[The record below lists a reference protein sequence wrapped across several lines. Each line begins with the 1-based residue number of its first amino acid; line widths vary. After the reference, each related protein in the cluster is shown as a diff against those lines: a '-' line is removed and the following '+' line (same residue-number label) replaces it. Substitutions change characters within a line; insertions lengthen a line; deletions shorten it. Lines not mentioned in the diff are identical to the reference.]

1 VAGHKFGLD
10 FEANKR
16 AARPSAETP
25 EERAARK
32 RANDTFRA
40 RHYRG
45 LTPELEKRNAE
56 IIAEHAGG
64 AAVEDIAEKYALTR
78 RNVRAIVRL
87 AQDEGRYPEREGVV
101 IEPPKEVVA
110 QPAPRTRPLGE
121 SDLHHRSVGNS
132 IRHASR
138 IGHRYMAHAM
148 LRLVELA
155 ELDVVNDRGEL
166 MPLSP
171 DADRRVVLVAVRDYL
186 DRVLGREKM
195 TDPDTLEPTRS
206 KFNPSLYTS
215 EQLADI
221 EKALRI
227 VAAQQAEAENGRR
240 CGREHAHSSGLE
252 QGEQANTVQ

>member
-1 VAGHKFGLD
+1 MAGHKFGLD

-16 AARPSAETP
+16 AARPPAETP

-56 IIAEHAGG
+56 IVAEHAGG
-64 AAVEDIAEKYALTR
+64 AVVEDLAERYALTR

-87 AQDEGRYPEREGVV
+87 AQDEGRYPVVDDVV
-101 IEPPKEVVA
+101 IMPTKGVVA
-110 QPAPRTRPLGE
+110 QPAPRARPLGE
-121 SDLHHRSVGNS
+121 GDLHHRRVGNS

-155 ELDVVNDRGEL
+155 QLDEVNDRGEL

-171 DADRRVVLVAVRDYL
+171 DVDRRVALVAVRDYL

-195 TDPDTLEPTRS
+195 TDPDTLEPPRAR
-206 KFNPSLYTS
+206 FDPSIYTP
-215 EQLADI
+215 EQLAQI
-221 EKALRI
+221 EQTLRM
-227 VAAQQAEAENGRR
+227 VAAAQAEAENDR
-240 CGREHAHSSGLE
+240 
-252 QGEQANTVQ
+252 